1 MSEELLEE
9 VPQEPIEGE
18 VEIKEEAHDDEIHED
33 DSEEVKQTKSQNA
46 KQRLRRKLREE
57 QEFNRKILE
66 ENQSLVVR
74 LDTLEGKLKGVID
87 PPPPRPNRVDF
98 NTEEEYEDSLF
109 AWRDAKKAYDATP
122 EKKSEKPAEKSKEIP
137 PTWKKQ
143 IDLGEDKYDDFKEVI
158 TNPKLNISDPMAL
171 TIAESDNGAEIAYF
185 LGKNPKEADRIA
197 SLSFA
202 AQVKEIMKL
211 EQKFQ
216 KQTTSAPEPITPI
229 KGAERGIK
237 DVSKMTPDE
246 YREFRL
252 KQMAAK
258 NQ

>member
-1 MSEELLEE
+1 MSDELLEE

-18 VEIKEEAHDDEIHED
+18 IKEETHDEEIHED

-98 NTEEEYEDSLF
+98 QTEEEYEDSLF
-109 AWRDAKKAYDATP
+109 AWRDAKKSYDAAP
-122 EKKSEKPAEKSKEIP
+122 EKKTEKPVEKKEVS

-143 IDLGEDKYDDFKEVI
+143 IELGEDKYEDFSDI
-158 TNPKLNISDPMAL
+158 IANPKLNITDPMAL
-171 TIAESDNGAEIAYF
+171 TIAESDTGAEIAYF

-197 SLSFA
+197 NLSFA

-216 KQTTSAPEPITPI
+216 KQTTSAPDPITPV
-229 KGAERGIK
+229 KGTERGIK